1 MANKELPITLEEQV
15 IQMKKYVLFRQ
26 RMKMRKFLN
35 YAGYFRA
42 SRYGKFLLSRVG
54 VTGAK
59 SKQDTLFALY
69 KFDVELRRI
78 LNYYCNRAEVRF
90 KSAVS
95 NACSI
100 KLNDG
105 TFYLNVQSYTPSQGE
120 RDAKK
125 RKQNIIFFNTQLY
138 KDILD
143 KEEKLRKNVRKY
155 PELKEYRTGG
165 NRQKNKIPVWVAF
178 SYFELGTVTMMYN
191 YLRGDLRKA
200 VLTYSFGKSSYA
212 KKDTEI
218 MDTWLDAVRNLR
230 NYCAHNSMLI
240 GMTSSVVLMDS
251 NDDATLLQAD
261 NDLFSRIY
269 ALKKLIPVEDTDDL
283 KKDINKLIRKTP
295 VDIFL
300 LGILP
305 DDWEEIYDKIVEF

>member
-1 MANKELPITLEEQV
+1 MANIEPPITLEEQV
-15 IQMKKYVLFRQ
+15 IQMKKYVVFRQ
-26 RMKMRKFLN
+26 RKKMREFLN

-42 SRYGKFLLSRVG
+42 SRYGKCLLSRVG

-78 LNYYCNRAEVRF
+78 LNFYCNRAEVRF
-90 KSAVS
+90 KSALS

-100 KLNDG
+100 KLNSG
-105 TFYLNVQSYTPSQGE
+105 IFYLDKQSYTPSQGE
-120 RDAKK
+120 KDAKK
-125 RKQNIIFFNTQLY
+125 RKHNIAFFNNYLY
-138 KDILD
+138 KDILE
-143 KEEKLRKNVRKY
+143 KEAKLRQDVRKY
-155 PELKEYRTGG
+155 PELKEYRKGG
-165 NRQKNKIPVWVAF
+165 NRQKNKLPVWVAF

-191 YLRGDLRKA
+191 YLRGDLRKSILA
-200 VLTYSFGKSSYA
+200 YSFAKTAYA
-212 KKDTEI
+212 KRDTEI

-230 NYCAHNSMLI
+230 NYCAHNSMLV
-240 GMTSSVVLMDS
+240 GMTSSVVLLDS

-269 ALKKLIPVEDTDDL
+269 ALRKLVPVDDVDNMKDDIKKLV
-283 KKDINKLIRKTP
+283 KKTP
-295 VDIFL
+295 IDVYL

-305 DDWEEIYDKIVEF
+305 SNWEEIYDKIVEF